1 MSKIFSSVPQYHPS
15 SLYHLQISNLTFA
28 YDRKPPALI
37 GPLIT
42 LGTFTEVKKQI
53 IFTLLQ
59 AKLSER
65 FELVSQSLFVD
76 ARNITFEELD
86 YDQCTEENCTEN
98 QTKKLTALKSNPS
111 TLREIPLEPCKYS
124 LDSF

>member
-1 MSKIFSSVPQYHPS
+1 MRHILIILSV
-15 SLYHLQISNLTFA
+15 LLLFTTLQIPNITFA
-28 YDRKPPALI
+28 QDRKPPALI
-37 GPLIT
+37 GSLVT

-76 ARNITFEELD
+76 ARNITFEKLD

-98 QTKKLTALKSNPS
+98 QTPKIKSVNPPPDAIGS
-111 TLREIPLEPCKYS
+111 V
-124 LDSF
+124 